1 MATVTIERDDQDEA
15 DDLSWDEAVAMFESA
30 TPVEAERSAR
40 TLHIEYRRCFGR
52 WRATSPDIPG
62 FDVFGSS
69 LADTKR
75 CVRDDLAGWLDTGV
89 TVVEHTV
96 APPKSVAV
104 PLLLLTRRGGQS
116 LSDAP
121 MSAVTKSVVSA

>member
-1 MATVTIERDDQDEA
+1 MTATVTIERDDQHEA

-40 TLHIEYRRCFGR
+40 TLHIEYRRCFGG

-69 LADTKR
+69 LADIKR
-75 CVRDDLAGWLDTGV
+75 RVRDDLAGWPDTGV
-89 TVVEHTV
+89 TVAEHTV
-96 APPKSVAV
+96 PPRK
-104 PLLLLTRRGGQS
+104 PLPSPCR
-116 LSDAP
+116 
-121 MSAVTKSVVSA
+121 